1 MEKYNISSA
10 YETVKTG
17 IRGYLFKDGKGK
29 YVIQE
34 KDRLPFY
41 LEGMPGVGK
50 TQIVREIAQDLGI
63 GFVSFSLT
71 HHTRNT
77 VLGLPV
83 IDTMENGDK
92 YTRYTMSEIIES
104 VCEKVA
110 AGEKEGI
117 LLLDEFPCMAESI
130 IPVMLAFLQTKN
142 IGRHTL
148 PEGWVIV
155 LCGNPPKFNK
165 SARRFDA
172 AVLDRVRVIEI
183 DYNVSAFLTY
193 AKKRGL
199 HKSVIDY
206 LQMYPDNLYK
216 CEKTEEGMELVTCRG
231 WENLSVVLGVY
242 EQMGEYPDTA
252 LVGQYIKSETIAANF
267 LGYYSQYFSGYS
279 KEFFRKVIMGAAGEK
294 EKSLYE
300 SQNVRGQWKFI
311 DYCIQYIL
319 SRHQKARN
327 GSKSQENMAAETAA
341 MIDFV
346 LGCKSRESVVTKLFQ
361 SIKKTETVVIALT
374 KFPQSCYTGLCRE
387 YYRGK
392 EAV

>member
-1 MEKYNISSA
+1 MEKYTISSA
-10 YETVKTG
+10 YETVRTG
-17 IRGYLFKDGKGK
+17 IRGYLFKDEKGN
-29 YVIQE
+29 YVMQE

-50 TQIVREIAQDLGI
+50 TQIVKEIADDLGI

-104 VCEKVA
+104 VCEKVEK
-110 AGEKEGI
+110 GQKEGI

-155 LCGNPPKFNK
+155 LCGNPPRYNK
-165 SARRFDA
+165 SARKFDA
-172 AVLDRVRVIEI
+172 AVLDRIRAIEI
-183 DYNVSAFLTY
+183 DYNVNSFLDY
-193 AKKRGL
+193 ARERNL

-216 CEKTEEGMELVTCRG
+216 CEKTEDGLELVTCRG
-231 WENLSVVLGVY
+231 WENLSVILGVY
-242 EQMGEYPDTA
+242 EQMGEYPDAA
-252 LVGQYIKSETIAANF
+252 LVGQYIKSETVAANF

-279 KEFFRKVIMGAAGEK
+279 KEFFRKCMLMDMDV
-294 EKSLYE
+294 Y
-300 SQNVRGQWKFI
+300 
-311 DYCIQYIL
+311 
-319 SRHQKARN
+319 
-327 GSKSQENMAAETAA
+327 
-341 MIDFV
+341 
-346 LGCKSRESVVTKLFQ
+346 
-361 SIKKTETVVIALT
+361 
-374 KFPQSCYTGLCRE
+374 
-387 YYRGK
+387 
-392 EAV
+392 